1 MEQES
6 TQACIHKLEQLSN
19 DVTEKFSTLST
30 EQLTWNPSPGQ
41 WSIAQCLQHLII
53 SNETYFPQF
62 QKLQQG
68 YTPTFWER
76 YNPFSHSTG
85 KSMVESLGKKVKRK
99 FKSPRLFLP
108 SPLKAGENIIESFLT
123 HQLTLIALLRS
134 LPDMKAQKIIIT
146 SPVSPLITLSLY
158 DCLLV
163 ISGHEERHL
172 EQAKHVMLSEGF
184 PG

>member
-1 MEQES
+1 MVQS
-6 TQACIHKLEQLSN
+6 SIQDCINKLEQIAR
-19 DVTEKFSTLST
+19 DVKEKFSTLSKD
-30 EQLTWNPSPGQ
+30 QLMWNSSPGQ

-53 SNETYFPQF
+53 SNETYFPVF
-62 QKLQQG
+62 QKLQKG
-68 YTPTFWER
+68 YNPGFWEK

-108 SPLKAGENIIESFLT
+108 APLKAGENIIESFLT
-123 HQLTLIALLRS
+123 HQVKLITLIES
-134 LPDMKAQKIIIT
+134 LSETDPKKIMIS
-146 SPVSPLITLSLY
+146 SPVSPLITLSLH

-172 EQAKHVMLSEGF
+172 EQARQVMLSDGF